1 MDLSSEE
8 IGWWVGLYV
17 CGVLFWSSSKL
28 FGLVFALGL
37 AIVGVAVV
45 GDIVLAPK
53 ESLWNGPGAMRVATV
68 GDAPVCTG
76 LSARSGLVGWR
87 LGGVVGLFCCC

>member
-1 MDLSSEE
+1 MLLLLLPFV
-8 IGWWVGLYV
+8 VGT
-17 CGVLFWSSSKL
+17 
-28 FGLVFALGL
+28 

-53 ESLWNGPGAMRVATV
+53 ASLGKGPGAMRVTTV
-68 GDAPVCTG
+68 GGEPAWLG

-87 LGGVVGLFCCC
+87 LGGVVGLEGC

>member
-1 MDLSSEE
+1 M
-8 IGWWVGLYV
+8 
-17 CGVLFWSSSKL
+17 
-28 FGLVFALGL
+28 FAFVP

-53 ESLWNGPGAMRVATV
+53 ESLWKGPGAMRVTTV
-68 GDAPVCTG
+68 GDAPVWTG